1 MTQYI
6 LQNIDEDSVENNLK
20 TECNNKLE
28 IHSVKV
34 REIIEKRD
42 GKHLE
47 NHCLPSLSED
57 RTYLILNN
65 HDLFFKVTKQLVS
78 KQHEVVL
85 VILTI
90 GTSSTFTVSLVFPVS
105 VCTVSLPSL
114 MGSYST
120 SLITKFSYWISD
132 YFNQPL
138 FSSNVCFLKIWCAK
152 LDCTLETVALKG
164 QRGLNHHF
172 IPVMYNFCI
181 YFLVCTLVFATA
193 LYC

>member
-1 MTQYI
+1 MASTLKIIVSPHCQKAGPILFLTTMTC
-6 LQNIDEDSVENNLK
+6 SLK
-20 TECNNKLE
+20 
-28 IHSVKV
+28 
-34 REIIEKRD
+34 
-42 GKHLE
+42 
-47 NHCLPSLSED
+47 LP
-57 RTYLILNN
+57 
-65 HDLFFKVTKQLVS
+65 VVS
-78 KQHEVVL
+78 KQHEVVVL

-181 YFLVCTLVFATA
+181 YFLVRVLVFATA